1 MMPSLLSV
9 REIALY
15 ETQELRRIQRPI
27 LSPLKYLIW
36 TYLQENLTTL
46 NECCIL
52 LSQKDLSSMFEG
64 VLHTSLIVNLQ
75 SLSKK
80 MIFNV
85 LKYVNTIKILQVH
98 RLLTDEYWRILTSHA
113 RVMHAICVREVFL
126 WDKGDSLQMIIFV
139 HLYYF

>member
-27 LSPLKYLIW
+27 LSPLKYLTW
-36 TYLQENLTTL
+36 TFLQENLTTL

-64 VLHTSLIVNLQ
+64 VLHTFLIANLQ

-85 LKYVNTIKILQVH
+85 LKYLNTIKILQVH
-98 RLLTDEYWRILTSHA
+98 RLLTDEY
-113 RVMHAICVREVFL
+113 
-126 WDKGDSLQMIIFV
+126 
-139 HLYYF
+139 

>member
-9 REIALY
+9 REISLY

-27 LSPLKYLIW
+27 LGPLKYLTW
-36 TYLQENLTTL
+36 TFLQENLTTL

-52 LSQKDLSSMFEG
+52 LSQKDLSSVFEG

-80 MIFNV
+80 NDF
-85 LKYVNTIKILQVH
+85 
-98 RLLTDEYWRILTSHA
+98 
-113 RVMHAICVREVFL
+113 
-126 WDKGDSLQMIIFV
+126 
-139 HLYYF
+139 

>member
-9 REIALY
+9 REISLY
-15 ETQELRRIQRPI
+15 ETQELRRIQRLI
-27 LSPLKYLIW
+27 LCPLKCLTW
-36 TYLQENLTTL
+36 TFLQENLTTL

-64 VLHTSLIVNLQ
+64 VLHTFLIANLQ

-85 LKYVNTIKILQVH
+85 LKYLNTIKILQVH
-98 RLLTDEYWRILTSHA
+98 RLLTDEY
-113 RVMHAICVREVFL
+113 
-126 WDKGDSLQMIIFV
+126 
-139 HLYYF
+139 